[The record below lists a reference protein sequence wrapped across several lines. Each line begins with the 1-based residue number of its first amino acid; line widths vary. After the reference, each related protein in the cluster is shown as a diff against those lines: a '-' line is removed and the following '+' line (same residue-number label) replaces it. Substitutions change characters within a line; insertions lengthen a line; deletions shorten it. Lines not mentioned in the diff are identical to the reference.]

1 VGVDPFVERLRLLG
15 LRDLRSADFYGP
27 SLALGSADVTLWDL
41 VNAYRSL
48 ADGGVWTPLRLRADE
63 SPAGPPRRVF
73 AEATAYVVSDI
84 LSDRES
90 RSRTFSMESPLSTRF
105 WAAVKTGT
113 SKDMRDNWC
122 IGYSRD
128 YTVGVWTGNFS
139 GESMWNVSGITGAA
153 PVWVEIMN
161 WLHAD
166 GAGSAAKPPAGL
178 VARTVQT
185 ASSGAR
191 RKEWFLPGT
200 EAATFEIA
208 PAPANFRISYPAP
221 GTVVALDPDIPEEE
235 QRLFFA
241 SEPRDR
247 SHHFELNGENLGS
260 AGSLLLWQP
269 KQGKYRLLLR
279 DAQDRILDAIEFQ
292 VRGGFQH

>member
-1 VGVDPFVERLRLLG
+1 
-15 LRDLRSADFYGP
+15 
-27 SLALGSADVTLWDL
+27 
-41 VNAYRSL
+41 
-48 ADGGVWTPLRLRADE
+48 
-63 SPAGPPRRVF
+63 GPPRRVF

-166 GAGSAAKPPAGL
+166 GAGSA
-178 VARTVQT
+178 
-185 ASSGAR
+185 
-191 RKEWFLPGT
+191 
-200 EAATFEIA
+200 
-208 PAPANFRISYPAP
+208 
-221 GTVVALDPDIPEEE
+221 
-235 QRLFFA
+235 

-247 SHHFELNGENLGS
+247 SHHFELNGETLGS
-260 AGSLLLWQP
+260 AGSLLLWRP

-279 DAQDRILDAIEFQ
+279 DSQGRILDAIEFQ